1 LRPLCNDGKSG
12 FELRLLFHSHRAQQ
26 CNNFLRHNFQIA
38 FNEEGLLGT
47 LCLLLTV
54 LQKQLNSSTPSQAAT
69 RQHAKKDAKQRTL
82 FVETHVTGHT
92 SSCLIVFAVPSA
104 IGGPAFATQRK
115 KYQM

>member
-12 FELRLLFHSHRAQQ
+12 VELRLLFHSHRAQQ

-47 LCLLLTV
+47 LFLLLTV

-82 FVETHVTGHT
+82 FLETYVASQVAPAAIAVIHISAGRVPNGAEEVVT
-92 SSCLIVFAVPSA
+92 
-104 IGGPAFATQRK
+104 
-115 KYQM
+115 